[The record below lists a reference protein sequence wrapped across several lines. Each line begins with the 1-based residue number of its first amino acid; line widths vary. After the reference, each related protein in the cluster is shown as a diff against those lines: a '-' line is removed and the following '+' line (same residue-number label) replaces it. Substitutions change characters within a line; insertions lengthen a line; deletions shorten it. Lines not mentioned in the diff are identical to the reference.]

1 MKDKRTHELVG
12 KVVSDVNDKTITVL
26 VETYKK
32 DTLYGKRV
40 KYSKKYTAHDE
51 KNEAKK
57 GDIVLI
63 AETRPLSKT
72 KHFRLVK
79 IVEKAIIL

>member
-12 KVVSDVNDKTITVL
+12 KVVSSTNDKTITVL

-32 DTLYGKRV
+32 DSLYGKRV

>member
-72 KHFRLVK
+72 KHFCLVK

>member
-1 MKDKRTHELVG
+1 MEEKRMRELVG
-12 KVVSDVNDKTITVL
+12 KVVSDANDKTITVL
-26 VETYKK
+26 VETYKNAN
-32 DTLYGKRV
+32 LYGKRV

>member
-32 DTLYGKRV
+32 DSLYGKRV

-51 KNEAKK
+51 KNEAKV
-57 GDIVLI
+57 GDTVLI

-79 IVEKAIIL
+79 ILEKAIIL